1 MDIISKTVDA
11 SVDNLY
17 EVLGF
22 IEENLEAHNASM
34 KDINV
39 ISVAAE
45 EMYANIAMYA
55 YQDSDNPKE
64 ATIEMEFVD
73 DSVIITFIDSGMP
86 FNPLAKED
94 PDVHAKAEDRGIG
107 GLGIYMVKKSM
118 NECKYEYKDS
128 KNIFS
133 MRKVIKQW

>member
-22 IEENLEAHNASM
+22 IEENLEAHETSM

-55 YQDSDNPKE
+55 YQEDAESKQ
-64 ATIEMEFVD
+64 ATIEIEFID
-73 DSVIITFIDSGMP
+73 NSVIITFVDSGMP
-86 FNPLAKED
+86 FNPLEKED
-94 PDVHAKAEDRGIG
+94 PD
-107 GLGIYMVKKSM
+107 
-118 NECKYEYKDS
+118 
-128 KNIFS
+128 IFH
-133 MRKVIKQW
+133 RCFVCF